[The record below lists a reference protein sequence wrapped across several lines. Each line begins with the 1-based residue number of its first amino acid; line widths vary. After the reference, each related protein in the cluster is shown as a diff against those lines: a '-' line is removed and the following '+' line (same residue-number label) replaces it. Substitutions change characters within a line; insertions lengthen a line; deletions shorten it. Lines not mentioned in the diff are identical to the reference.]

1 MDSQNATQ
9 AQLESALKATLA
21 RLSHILAFQARL
33 QQQGTAQYAPPA
45 PIQLAEQLKVDVAR
59 FDQVCDD
66 VERKLLRAIAV
77 IERDVRKATGASPPP
92 VPSPEQPTVKAEPGA
107 EAILPFGL
115 PSSLTEPAAAAVP
128 AAAGMSIDLTNSPS
142 PTSTSLPF
150 QLPGTAT
157 PASVLT
163 SNSNPIPTAQT
174 NTAAESVAG
183 DDLNALLSSLN
194 VPPFGGIDP
203 SADLTST
210 SNAPDTAFVT
220 NSAFPDLS
228 LEALDSLLSG
238 SAAAASGTSAPPA
251 SASVPTDLSSLGLDF
266 ASVLSAPPLSGPTA
280 APAASSAPSLD
291 LGSFDFSSLGLAGSA
306 EPAASSGAGGAG
318 GLGGLD
324 LTGLGD
330 LDFGSFGT
338 EGGGQDGGTGAILAT
353 LCTLD
358 VSPDLLLFPEPLAS
372 TPAQP
377 TCWVHSYSQTLLQIS
392 SARRNALLASP
403 TSSSARRSSSEAL
416 NHAPDMPV
424 PPLPLELV
432 RLILSF
438 AAASLPKVER
448 RENCLAFAQ
457 VCKAGL
463 AAEPVEEDAS
473 LDNQV
478 ATLRLRVTGLKSA
491 NSAQSA
497 EMEIMQTNMASVQ
510 AKVDEMMA
518 ERQPALVIEMCKAA
532 LEALILDNALVRSD
546 TKEEIKEAQRRLKK
560 LARGPSDAS
569 LTLRLSHKKKAAD
582 TPYQSLTDN
591 WLELPKAIKDNIQ
604 DFPSFDVE
612 FIDFI
617 QNVSLDPPPADPVLL
632 AIARLTKTDW
642 LIDLNDTRNEGAHP
656 HGTVAQTE
664 NVLQR
669 AGLASSAA
677 KVVLKRLPNHRFSKT
692 QPIDP
697 TDLLNELSQEWH
709 VCAL

>member
-338 EGGGQDGGTGAILAT
+338 EGGGQDGGTGAVD
-353 LCTLD
+353 LD
-358 VSPDLLLFPEPLAS
+358 
-372 TPAQP
+372 
-377 TCWVHSYSQTLLQIS
+377 
-392 SARRNALLASP
+392 
-403 TSSSARRSSSEAL
+403 
-416 NHAPDMPV
+416 
-424 PPLPLELV
+424 EL
-432 RLILSF
+432 
-438 AAASLPKVER
+438 
-448 RENCLAFAQ
+448 
-457 VCKAGL
+457 
-463 AAEPVEEDAS
+463 
-473 LDNQV
+473 
-478 ATLRLRVTGLKSA
+478 LKSLGG
-491 NSAQSA
+491 Q
-497 EMEIMQTNMASVQ
+497 
-510 AKVDEMMA
+510 
-518 ERQPALVIEMCKAA
+518 
-532 LEALILDNALVRSD
+532 
-546 TKEEIKEAQRRLKK
+546 
-560 LARGPSDAS
+560 
-569 LTLRLSHKKKAAD
+569 
-582 TPYQSLTDN
+582 
-591 WLELPKAIKDNIQ
+591 
-604 DFPSFDVE
+604 
-612 FIDFI
+612 
-617 QNVSLDPPPADPVLL
+617 
-632 AIARLTKTDW
+632 
-642 LIDLNDTRNEGAHP
+642 
-656 HGTVAQTE
+656 
-664 NVLQR
+664 
-669 AGLASSAA
+669 
-677 KVVLKRLPNHRFSKT
+677 
-692 QPIDP
+692 
-697 TDLLNELSQEWH
+697 
-709 VCAL
+709 